1 MLLYILTIGIAMILV
16 FLGNYF
22 WFPADMSLL
31 KIILLDVMLPFLI
44 VAWDGISATLIRHA
58 LPNKWFTKDVKFH
71 HVSKAECKFYELLGI
86 KYWKD
91 HVLELGMFTS
101 FSKKTVADPNDP
113 AYVERF
119 IMECNYGVQV
129 HLWNLILAFVLPL
142 FFPHDIAMRFIL
154 PAAITNAILS
164 ILPTMILR
172 YNVPRL
178 NRLLVVLEKK
188 AARKANANEAQKPS
202 AEPAP
207 VE

>member
-16 FLGNYF
+16 FLGNFF
-22 WFPADMSLL
+22 WFPVEYSLV
-31 KIILLDVMLPFLI
+31 KILLLDLMLPFLM
-44 VAWDGISATLIRHA
+44 VAWDGISATFIRHA

-86 KYWKD
+86 KFWKD

-101 FSKKTVADPNDP
+101 FSKKKVADPNDP

-129 HLWNLILAFVLPL
+129 HLWNFILGFLPML
-142 FFPHDIAMRFIL
+142 FFPSTIAVRFIL
-154 PAAITNAILS
+154 PAAIANSILS
-164 ILPTMILR
+164 ILPLMILR

-178 NRLLVVLEKK
+178 ERLLAVLEKK
-188 AARKANANEAQKPS
+188 AARKNNAQ
-202 AEPAP
+202 
-207 VE
+207 

>member
-22 WFPADMSLL
+22 WFPTDMSLL

-101 FSKKTVADPNDP
+101 FSKKKVADPNDP

-129 HLWNLILAFVLPL
+129 HMWNMALAFVLLL
-142 FFPHDIAMRFIL
+142 FFPRDIAIRFIL
-154 PAAITNAILS
+154 PAAIANAILS

-172 YNVPRL
+172 YNIPRL
-178 NRLLVVLEKK
+178 KRLLVILEKK
-188 AARKANANEAQKPS
+188 QARKNEQ
-202 AEPAP
+202 
-207 VE
+207 

>member
-1 MLLYILTIGIAMILV
+1 MLLYILSIGLGMTLV

-22 WFPADMSLL
+22 WFPAENLSLL
-31 KIILLDVMLPFLI
+31 KICLLDLMLPFLI
-44 VAWDGISATLIRHA
+44 VAWDGIFATLIRHA

-86 KYWKD
+86 KFWKD

-101 FSKKTVADPNDP
+101 FSKKKVADPNDP
-113 AYVERF
+113 AYIERF

-129 HLWNLILAFVLPL
+129 HLWNFLLGFVLIF
-142 FFPHDIAMRFIL
+142 FFPDYIAYRFIL
-154 PAAITNAILS
+154 PAAIVNSVLS
-164 ILPTMILR
+164 ILPLMILR

-188 AARKANANEAQKPS
+188 QARRNTQQ
-202 AEPAP
+202 
-207 VE
+207 

>member
-1 MLLYILTIGIAMILV
+1 MLLYILSIGLGMTLV

-22 WFPADMSLL
+22 WFPAENLSLL
-31 KIILLDVMLPFLI
+31 KICLLDLMLPFLI

-86 KYWKD
+86 KFWKD
-91 HVLELGMFTS
+91 HVLELGMFTN
-101 FSKKTVADPNDP
+101 FSKKKVADPNDP
-113 AYVERF
+113 AYIERF

-129 HLWNLILAFVLPL
+129 HLWNFLLGFVLIF
-142 FFPHDIAMRFIL
+142 FFPDYIAYRFIL
-154 PAAITNAILS
+154 PAAIVNCVLS
-164 ILPTMILR
+164 ILPLMILR

-178 NRLLVVLEKK
+178 NRLLVVLKKK
-188 AARKANANEAQKPS
+188 AARKAATV
-202 AEPAP
+202 

>member
-1 MLLYILTIGIAMILV
+1 MLLYILSIGIGMTLV
-16 FLGNYF
+16 FLGNWF
-22 WFPADMSLL
+22 WFPAENLSLL
-31 KIILLDVMLPFLI
+31 KICLLDLMLPFLI

-101 FSKKTVADPNDP
+101 FSKKKVADPNDP
-113 AYVERF
+113 AYIERF

-129 HLWNLILAFVLPL
+129 HLWNFLLGFVLLL
-142 FFPHDIAMRFIL
+142 FFPDDIAMRFIL
-154 PAAITNAILS
+154 PAAITNSFLS
-164 ILPTMILR
+164 ILPLMILR

-178 NRLLVVLEKK
+178 ERLLVILEKK
-188 AARKANANEAQKPS
+188 AARNSK
-202 AEPAP
+202 
-207 VE
+207 

>member
-1 MLLYILTIGIAMILV
+1 MLLYILTIGIAMVLI

-22 WFPADMSLL
+22 WFPIDYSLL
-31 KIILLDVMLPFLI
+31 KICLLDLMLPFLM
-44 VAWDGISATLIRHA
+44 VAWDGISATLIRQA

-71 HVSKAECKFYELLGI
+71 HVSKLECRIYELFGI

-101 FSKKTVADPNDP
+101 FSKKKVANPNDP
-113 AYVERF
+113 AYIERF

-129 HLWNLILAFVLPL
+129 HLWNFILGFVPML
-142 FFPHDIAMRFIL
+142 FFLKDIAVRFIL
-154 PAAITNAILS
+154 PAAIANSILS
-164 ILPTMILR
+164 ILPLMILR

-188 AARKANANEAQKPS
+188 QARLSGQAGQ
-202 AEPAP
+202 
-207 VE
+207 

>member
-1 MLLYILTIGIAMILV
+1 MLLYILTIGIAMILI

-22 WFPADMSLL
+22 WFPMDMSLL
-31 KIILLDVMLPFLI
+31 KVSLLTIMLPFLI
-44 VAWDGISATLIRHA
+44 VAWDGISATIIRHA

-101 FSKKTVADPNDP
+101 FSKKTVQDPNDP
-113 AYVERF
+113 SYIERF

-129 HLWNLILAFVLPL
+129 HIWNLILGFVLIL
-142 FFPHDIAMRFIL
+142 FFPDYIAFRFVL
-154 PAAITNAILS
+154 PAAITNALLS
-164 ILPTMILR
+164 LLPTMILR
-172 YNVPRL
+172 YNIPRL

-188 AARKANANEAQKPS
+188 AARKNQEN
-202 AEPAP
+202 
-207 VE
+207 

>member
-1 MLLYILTIGIAMILV
+1 MLLYILVIGIAMILV

-22 WFPADMSLL
+22 WFPVDYSLL
-31 KIILLDVMLPFLI
+31 KISLLTIMLPFLM

-58 LPNKWFTKDVKFH
+58 LPNKWFTKDVKIH

-101 FSKKTVADPNDP
+101 FSKKKVADPNDP

-129 HLWNLILAFVLPL
+129 HLWNLILGFFPLLL
-142 FFPHDIAMRFIL
+142 FFPDEIAKRFIL
-154 PAAITNAILS
+154 PASIANAILS
-164 ILPTMILR
+164 LLPTMILR

-178 NRLLVVLEKK
+178 KRLLAVLEKK
-188 AARKANANEAQKPS
+188 AARKQAD
-202 AEPAP
+202 
-207 VE
+207 

>member
-1 MLLYILTIGIAMILV
+1 MFLYIPTIGIAMILV

-101 FSKKTVADPNDP
+101 FSKKKVADPNDP

-129 HLWNLILAFVLPL
+129 HMWNMALAFVLLL
-142 FFPHDIAMRFIL
+142 FFPRDIAIRFIL
-154 PAAITNAILS
+154 PAAIANAILS

-172 YNVPRL
+172 YNIPRL
-178 NRLLVVLEKK
+178 KRLLVILEKK
-188 AARKANANEAQKPS
+188 TSPQK
-202 AEPAP
+202 
-207 VE
+207 

>member
-1 MLLYILTIGIAMILV
+1 MFLYILTIGIAMILV

-22 WFPADMSLL
+22 WFPTDMSLL

-101 FSKKTVADPNDP
+101 FSKKKVADPNDP

-129 HLWNLILAFVLPL
+129 HMWNMALAFVLLL
-142 FFPHDIAMRFIL
+142 FFPRDIAIRFIL
-154 PAAITNAILS
+154 PAAIANAILS

-172 YNVPRL
+172 YNIPRL
-178 NRLLVVLEKK
+178 KRLLVILEKK
-188 AARKANANEAQKPS
+188 TSPQK
-202 AEPAP
+202 
-207 VE
+207 

>member
-1 MLLYILTIGIAMILV
+1 MLLYILTIGIAMVLI
-16 FLGNYF
+16 FLGNFF
-22 WFPADMSLL
+22 WFPIDYSLV
-31 KIILLDVMLPFLI
+31 KILLLDLMLPFLM
-44 VAWDGISATLIRHA
+44 VAWDGISATFVRRA
-58 LPNKWFTKDVKFH
+58 LPEKWFTKDVKFH
-71 HVSKAECKFYELLGI
+71 HVSKLECKIYELLGI

-101 FSKKTVADPNDP
+101 FSKKKVADPNDP
-113 AYVERF
+113 AYIERF

-129 HLWNLILAFVLPL
+129 HLWNFILGFVPML
-142 FFPHDIAMRFIL
+142 FFPNDIAIRFIL
-154 PAAITNAILS
+154 PAAIANSILS
-164 ILPTMILR
+164 ILPLMILR

-188 AARKANANEAQKPS
+188 ANRAREAQKPS

>member
-101 FSKKTVADPNDP
+101 FSKKKVADPNDP

-129 HLWNLILAFVLPL
+129 HMWNMALAFVLLL
-142 FFPHDIAMRFIL
+142 FFPRDIAIRFIL
-154 PAAITNAILS
+154 PAAIANAILS

-172 YNVPRL
+172 YNIPRL
-178 NRLLVVLEKK
+178 KRLLVILEKK
-188 AARKANANEAQKPS
+188 QARKNEQ
-202 AEPAP
+202 
-207 VE
+207 

>member
-1 MLLYILTIGIAMILV
+1 MLLYILTIGIAMILI

-22 WFPADMSLL
+22 WFPMDMSLL
-31 KIILLDVMLPFLI
+31 KVSLLTVMLPFLI
-44 VAWDGISATLIRHA
+44 VAWDGISATIIRHA

-101 FSKKTVADPNDP
+101 FSKKTVQDPNDP
-113 AYVERF
+113 SYIERF

-129 HLWNLILAFVLPL
+129 HIWNLILGFVLIL
-142 FFPHDIAMRFIL
+142 FFPDYIAFRFVL

-164 ILPTMILR
+164 LLPTMILR
-172 YNVPRL
+172 YNIPRL

-188 AARKANANEAQKPS
+188 AARKNQQN
-202 AEPAP
+202 
-207 VE
+207 

>member
-1 MLLYILTIGIAMILV
+1 MFLYIPTIGIAMILV

-101 FSKKTVADPNDP
+101 FSKKKVADPNDP

-129 HLWNLILAFVLPL
+129 HMWNMALAFVLLL
-142 FFPHDIAMRFIL
+142 FFPRDIAIRFIL
-154 PAAITNAILS
+154 PAAIANAILS

-172 YNVPRL
+172 YNIPRL
-178 NRLLVVLEKK
+178 KRLLVILEKK
-188 AARKANANEAQKPS
+188 TGPQK
-202 AEPAP
+202 
-207 VE
+207 